1 MNGSMEDEV
10 KLLIIESLC
19 LEDMRPE
26 DIINDSPLF
35 GEGLGLDSIDALEL
49 GMAIHNKYG
58 ISIEAG
64 DKNVRHHFSSVAT
77 LAAFIAS
84 NKK

>member
-1 MNGSMEDEV
+1 MSGNLEDEV
-10 KLLIIESLC
+10 KALIIDALG
-19 LEDMRPE
+19 LEDVKPE
-26 DIINDSPLF
+26 NITGDTPLF

-58 ISIEAG
+58 IRFEAG
-64 DKNVRHHFSSVAT
+64 DKSIQRHFRSVAT
-77 LAAFIAS
+77 LSKFIDA